1 MTLYLNLYLIKK
13 PTKIKSSHGSKFRG
27 PMEKVFKGRA
37 TGMAQC
43 VKTLATTSNE
53 LDQLASD
60 LHIHI
65 VIVAAHKI
73 KKIEFF
79 KGQRLKINL
88 IQIRDA
94 LSPPASTG

>member
-1 MTLYLNLYLIKK
+1 
-13 PTKIKSSHGSKFRG
+13 
-27 PMEKVFKGRA
+27 MEKIFKERA

-73 KKIEFF
+73 KKLNFLRA
-79 KGQRLKINL
+79 KGSK
-88 IQIRDA
+88 
-94 LSPPASTG
+94 